1 VAGIISWGA
10 YIPSYRLKR
19 SDIAKVWGLPAVSG
33 EKAVTN
39 FDEDS
44 ITMAVEAAI
53 NCLGDLDRNQ
63 LSGLFFASTTSPYRE
78 KQAAGIVVSAAD
90 LPRGVR
96 AEDFTNSLRSGTIAL
111 GSALDAINAGSCR
124 NLLVVASDSRLGKAR
139 SRFELELGD
148 GAAAVMIGNSN
159 VIANVEGTQSFCEQ
173 SMDTWRAEADTTVR
187 SSEERFIADRC
198 VRIVQKT
205 ISELMAK
212 CGLTKDDFAKVV
224 YYAPDTRSHVS
235 IARVLGFDIRTQV
248 QDPLFTMVGNTGA
261 ASGLMMLVGALE
273 EAKPGDRILFA
284 NYGDGCDAF
293 IFHVT
298 EQKNKVRNNR
308 GIKGHLNSKMML
320 DSYEKYASW
329 RGLIEEEPPSRP
341 PTTPPSTTCL
351 WRESKA
357 ILALYGVK
365 CKSCGTVQYPPQRV
379 CIACHTKDNF
389 EDYRFSDKR
398 AKIFTYGIDYLT
410 SSKDPPVVFAI
421 VDFDGG
427 GRMSCEV
434 TDRDPSKIAIDMPVE
449 MAFRRLYEAGGIYN
463 YFWKA
468 RPIRAD

>member
-1 VAGIISWGA
+1 MVGIVSWGA
-10 YIPSYRLKR
+10 YIPIYRLRRK
-19 SDIAKVWGLPAVSG
+19 DIAKVWGGPDVPG

-53 NCLGDLDRNQ
+53 NCLNDLDRHQ

-78 KQAAGIVVSAAD
+78 KQGAAIIASAAD
-90 LPRGVR
+90 LPGGVR

-111 GSALDAINAGSCR
+111 SSALDAIHAGSCT

-159 VIANVEGTQSFCEQ
+159 VIADVEATHSIFEQ
-173 SMDTWRAEADTTVR
+173 SMDTWRAEADMTVR
-187 SSEERFIADRC
+187 SSDERFITERYMK
-198 VRIVQKT
+198 IVQRT
-205 ISELMAK
+205 ISELMGK
-212 CGLTKDDFAKVV
+212 SGLKTDQFAKVV

-235 IARVLGFDIRTQV
+235 IAKALGFDLQKQV
-248 QDPLFTMVGNTGA
+248 QDPLFTMVGNTGT

-293 IFHVT
+293 IFRVT
-298 EQKNKVRNNR
+298 EQIDKVRNRR
-308 GIKGHLNSKMML
+308 GIKDHLKSKMML

-329 RGLIEEEPPSRP
+329 RGLIQEEPPSRP
-341 PTTPPSTTCL
+341 PTPPPSTACL
-351 WRESKA
+351 WRESKG
-357 ILALYGVK
+357 ILALYGVR
-365 CKSCGTVQYPPQRV
+365 CKSCGTAQYPPQRV
-379 CIACHTKDNF
+379 CAACHTKDNF
-389 EDYRFSDKR
+389 ESYLFSDKR
-398 AKIFTYGIDYLT
+398 GKVFTYGIDYLT
-410 SSKDPPVVFAI
+410 ASKDPPVVFPI

-427 GRMSCEV
+427 GRMSCEM

-449 MAFRRLYEAGGIYN
+449 MTFRRLYEAGGIYN

-468 RPIRAD
+468 RPIRVE